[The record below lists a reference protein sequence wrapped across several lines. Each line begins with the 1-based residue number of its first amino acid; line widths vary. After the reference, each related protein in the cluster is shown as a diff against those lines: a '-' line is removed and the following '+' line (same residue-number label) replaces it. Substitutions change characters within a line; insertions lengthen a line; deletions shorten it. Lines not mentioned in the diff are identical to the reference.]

1 MKSSHII
8 AAVALS
14 FVGLTHAQQDAQA
27 SRPAQ
32 RAAAPVDAEVRKIDR
47 EQNKVTLRHAP
58 IPSLDMPAMTM
69 VFRVSDPKVLES
81 LKVGDKVKF
90 AADKID
96 GAYTVTALE
105 IVR

>member
-14 FVGLTHAQQDAQA
+14 WVGPVHAQQDPHASHHAQA
-27 SRPAQ
+27 AT
-32 RAAAPVDAEVRKIDR
+32 VDAEVRKIDK

-58 IPSLDMPAMTM
+58 IASLDMPAMTM
-69 VFRVSDPKVLES
+69 VFRVSDPKMLQTI
-81 LKVGDKVKF
+81 KVGDKVKF

-105 IVR
+105 IVK